1 MRVENSLV
9 AERIQKILSRAG
21 LGSRRSCEEL
31 ISEGRV
37 TVNRHRA
44 TLGDR
49 ADPTSDEIR
58 VDNELLPNFENRIY
72 IALYKPVGTL
82 SSRRSQG
89 GRRTVVDLVHVPQR
103 LYPVGRLDAD
113 SEGLILLTND
123 GDLTNRLTHPR
134 YGHEKEYRVWLNPKP
149 SASQLDAWGRGII
162 MPDGIRTLPAQVW
175 LEKGT
180 LQQVGAWIHV
190 VMREGRKRQIRET
203 ARSMS
208 LQVRK
213 LIRIR
218 MANILLGD
226 LQPGEWRHLT
236 TEEVTRLQRAPAAD
250 RRQN

>member
-1 MRVENSLV
+1 MMRVENSLV

-58 VDNELLPNFENRIY
+58 VDNELLPDFENRIY

-89 GRRTVVDLVHVPQR
+89 GRQTVIDLVRVPQR

-113 SEGLILLTND
+113 SEGLILLMND

-134 YGHEKEYRVWLNPKP
+134 YGHEKEYRVWLNPEP
-149 SASQLDAWGRGII
+149 SASQLDAWRRGVI
-162 MPDGIRTLPAQVW
+162 MPDGKRTLPARVW
-175 LEKGT
+175 SEKGT
-180 LQQVGAWIHV
+180 NQQVGAWIHV

-203 ARSMS
+203 ARSMG
-208 LQVRK
+208 LQVKK

-218 MANILLGD
+218 MASIWLGD

-236 TEEVTRLQRAPAAD
+236 TEEVARLQRAPGTG
-250 RRQN
+250 RR